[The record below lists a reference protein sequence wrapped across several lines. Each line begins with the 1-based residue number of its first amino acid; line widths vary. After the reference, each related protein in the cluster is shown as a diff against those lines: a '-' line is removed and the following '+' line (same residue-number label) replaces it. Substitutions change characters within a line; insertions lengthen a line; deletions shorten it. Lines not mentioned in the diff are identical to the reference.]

1 MFKGLIPV
9 KVKSRQQCTD
19 NDALVISGIMAKLN
33 IRNSDM
39 HDLLFDYYVFGKTFI
54 RLAKKY
60 GCSDTHIGKK
70 LQKAEGLVEGMLI
83 MGDVKLEMDGTS
95 HRGGMRT
102 FMNKLH
108 DLKIN
113 ALRS

>member
-1 MFKGLIPV
+1 
-9 KVKSRQQCTD
+9 
-19 NDALVISGIMAKLN
+19 
-33 IRNSDM
+33 
-39 HDLLFDYYVFGKTFI
+39 
-54 RLAKKY
+54 
-60 GCSDTHIGKK
+60 
-70 LQKAEGLVEGMLI
+70 EGMLI

-95 HRGGMRT
+95 HRVGMRT